1 MNEGRPRPHTH
12 PQPGRE
18 LPAHS
23 AAALTPHDRAGVFYL
38 QHALR
43 EAHMT
48 RCTESPGYRHCRR
61 WVKLE
66 AFTCMTDLANE
77 NATELRELSVQYAAD
92 DFKRKAR

>member
-1 MNEGRPRPHTH
+1 
-12 PQPGRE
+12 
-18 LPAHS
+18 
-23 AAALTPHDRAGVFYL
+23 
-38 QHALR
+38 
-43 EAHMT
+43 MT